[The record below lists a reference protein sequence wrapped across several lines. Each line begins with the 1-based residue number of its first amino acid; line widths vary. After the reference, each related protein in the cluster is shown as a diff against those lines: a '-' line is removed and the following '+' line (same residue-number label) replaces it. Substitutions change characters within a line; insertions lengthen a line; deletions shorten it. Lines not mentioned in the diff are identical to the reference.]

1 MENSF
6 IHTQILV
13 HLHVNKTNFHIES
26 LRTRTRFETEAKG
39 NLEIASLILKV
50 SLRNLDSEY
59 SIIIFVPGFPQ
70 RRID

>member
-13 HLHVNKTNFHIES
+13 HLHVNKTNFHIKR

-39 NLEIASLILKV
+39 NSEIASFLLKV

-59 SIIIFVPGFPQ
+59 SIIIFVPVFLQ